1 VVCPQENRKVCWKAD
16 LTDVMNF
23 HMMALTPEFLQT
35 ASLNH
40 FQKVVPHLNQKVWLS
55 VLMVL
60 QPTVLMD
67 VMTYLKKLPEI
78 FWTLYLTKTF
88 VQMMIEMPP
97 KMYGMR
103 HFLSVR
109 THQTGSL
116 PMLNI
121 SAERLKSF
129 SLIPW

>member
-1 VVCPQENRKVCWKAD
+1 
-16 LTDVMNF
+16 
-23 HMMALTPEFLQT
+23 MMALTPEFLQT

-116 PMLNI
+116 PMLNL